1 MEKQA
6 SAGFWLSPQQS
17 HVWSMQQGTDLSSG
31 IACSVRIEGSLRPA
45 MLQDAVRDVILRHEV
60 LRTVFRRR
68 PGMKFPFQLILESS
82 DAAWET
88 VDLSGLAPIVQDSRL
103 QDLFRSQQNRHFNL
117 EEVPQVYAS
126 LAKLGPQCAVL
137 IVGMPA
143 LLGDSRSLQNMV
155 REVGLIYADRREE
168 LVQEPLRYVQ
178 FSQWQKDLLEA
189 DDEATQQ
196 AEKFWNK
203 QCASDLPELE
213 LPLEGKSDDAR
224 RSESFSLTLD
234 PVSLNR
240 LEAAAVK
247 QEASVSNFLL
257 ACWQSLLWRLT
268 GQSLFSVGALFDG
281 REYEELHDVL
291 GLCAKSL
298 PIPARL
304 DGDVRF
310 RDVVEHVRDT
320 VRETVEWQEH
330 YAPGNGLGREPS
342 VGFDYLELPAA
353 QEYGGVTFRWEQQYV
368 CSEGFKLKLGAQR
381 SVSGLTLEFHFDSSR
396 LERVTVERFASYFQT
411 LLRSAV
417 ENPETPVSRLPLL
430 SDIERQQLLV
440 QWNQTAAAYP
450 KDRCLHELFE
460 AQVER
465 TPDRVG
471 LRFEERQLSYG
482 EWNERANRLAHYLRH
497 LGVGPD
503 SLVGLCVERSAE
515 MMVAVLAILKA
526 GGAYVPLNADNPK
539 PRLAQ
544 QLSGVRVLL
553 TQQKLLPEMPE
564 FAGTTLC
571 LDRDETLWSQQPRSN
586 PPVQTSPE
594 NLVYVIYTSGS
605 TGIPKGVGVR
615 HRNLVNYAHFICGR
629 LELEKYPDGLH
640 FATVSTLG
648 ADLGNTC
655 IYPALIS
662 GGCLH
667 VISYEVSTD
676 SQRWAHY
683 CAEHPI
689 DVLKIVPS
697 HLQALLNTEQGGQ
710 VLPRKY
716 LILGGET
723 LSSKLVEKIQEL
735 NPVCEILNH
744 YGPTETTVGSLTLA
758 VKQYQGSDAG
768 SIPIGRPIANTRV
781 YILDGHQQPVPVG
794 VVGELYIAGA
804 GVAAGYV
811 NQPERTA
818 ERFLLDPFVAKTNPS
833 VEPARMYRTGDL
845 ARYLLDG
852 KVEFLGRGDDQIK
865 IRGFRIELGEIES
878 VLAYH
883 HSVKQAV
890 VVVKEDERGDKRL
903 LAYVVRHGGSSNSTE
918 ELRAYLKEQLPDY
931 MAPAAIV
938 SLSKLPLTTNGKIDR
953 QALPAP
959 EQIQSHTY
967 IAPRTPTE
975 EVVAHI
981 WAEVLRRDRISTEDN
996 FFELGGHSLMAT
1008 QIVSRVREH
1017 FRIELAMRVL
1027 FERPTIREVA
1037 EAIATAQQSGIGD
1050 AESAIVPVARESYR
1064 AGRS

>member
-1 MEKQA
+1 MEKQP
-6 SAGFWLSPQQS
+6 SAGFWLSPQQT
-17 HVWSMQQGTDLSSG
+17 HVWSLQQVSDLAFG

-45 MLQDAVRDVILRHEV
+45 KLQDALRDVISRHEV
-60 LRTVFRRR
+60 LRTVFHRR

-82 DAAWET
+82 EAVWET
-88 VDLSGLAPIVQDSRL
+88 LDLTGVDPPTQDRRL
-103 QDLFRSQQNRHFNL
+103 QDLFRSQQTRHFNL
-117 EEVPQVYAS
+117 EQGPLVYAS
-126 LAKLGPQCAVL
+126 LVTLGPLCAVL

-143 LLGDSRSLQNMV
+143 LLGDSRSLQNLV

-168 LVQEPLRYVQ
+168 LGQDPLRYVQ
-178 FSQWQKDLLEA
+178 FSQWQKDLLETH
-189 DDEATQQ
+189 DETAQQ
-196 AEKFWNK
+196 AEKFWSK
-203 QCASDLPELE
+203 QSASNLAELRLPREVKLDGANR
-213 LPLEGKSDDAR
+213 L
-224 RSESFSLTLD
+224 ESFSLTCG
-234 PVSLNR
+234 PEFLNI
-240 LEAAAVK
+240 LEAVVK
-247 QEASVSNFLL
+247 QQASTSNFLL

-268 GQSLFSVGALFDG
+268 GEPSFSVGVLFDG
-281 REYEELHDVL
+281 REYEELHDGL
-291 GLCAKSL
+291 GLYAKSL
-298 PIPARL
+298 PIPARF
-304 DGDVRF
+304 DADVRF
-310 RDVVEHVRDT
+310 RDIVENARDAVRKT
-320 VRETVEWQEH
+320 AEWQEH
-330 YAPGNGLGREPS
+330 YAPGKDSGPEPS
-342 VGFDYLELPAA
+342 IGFDYLDAPAP
-353 QEYGGVTFRWEQQYV
+353 QEFGGVTFRCGQQYV
-368 CSEGFKLKLGAQR
+368 CSEGFKLKLSAQR
-381 SVSGLTLEFHFDSSR
+381 SASGLILEFHFDSSR
-396 LERVTVERFASYFQT
+396 LERATVEQFAGYFQT
-411 LLRSAV
+411 LLTAAA
-417 ENPETPVSRLPLL
+417 ENPDIPASRLPLL
-430 SDIERQQLLV
+430 NETERHKLLV
-440 QWNQTAAAYP
+440 EWNQTAADYP
-450 KDRCLHELFE
+450 ADRCLHELFE
-460 AQVER
+460 AQVAR

-471 LRFEERQLSYG
+471 LRFEDRQLSYG
-482 EWNERANRLAHYLRH
+482 EWNERANQLAHYLRQ

-515 MMVAVLAILKA
+515 MMVALVAILKA

-544 QLSGVRVLL
+544 QLSGVHVLL
-553 TQQKLLPEMPE
+553 TQEKLLPAMPE
-564 FAGTTLC
+564 FSGTTLC
-571 LDRDETLWSQQPRSN
+571 LDRDETLWSTQPRSN
-586 PPVQTSPE
+586 PQVQTSPE

-605 TGIPKGVGVR
+605 TGVPKGVGVR

-629 LELEKYPDGLH
+629 LELEKYPEGLH

-655 IYPALIS
+655 IYPSLIS

-676 SQRWAHY
+676 SQRWAQY

-697 HLQALLNTEQGGQ
+697 HLQALLSSEQAGQ

-723 LSSKLVEKIQEL
+723 LSSKLVEKIQEP

-758 VKQYQGSDAG
+758 VKPYQKNDAV
-768 SIPIGRPIANTRV
+768 SIPIGRPIANTQV

-804 GVAAGYV
+804 GVTAGYV

-818 ERFLLDPFVAKTNPS
+818 ERFLVDPFVAKTNPQAG
-833 VEPARMYRTGDL
+833 PAKMYRTGDL
-845 ARYLLDG
+845 ARYLPDG

-878 VLAYH
+878 VLTRH
-883 HSVKQAV
+883 GSVKQAV
-890 VVVKEDERGDKRL
+890 VIAKEDERGDKRL
-903 LAYVVRHGGSSNSTE
+903 LAYVVSQSGSGSSTE

-931 MAPAAIV
+931 MVPAAIV
-938 SLSKLPLTTNGKIDR
+938 SLPKLPLTANGKIDR

-959 EQIQSHTY
+959 EQIQSHAY

-975 EVVAHI
+975 EVVANI
-981 WAEVLRRDRISTEDN
+981 WAEVLRREQISTDHN

-1008 QIVSRVREH
+1008 QIISRVREH

-1027 FERPTIREVA
+1027 FERPTIQGVA
-1037 EAIATAQQSGIGD
+1037 EVIATVQQSGTGN
-1050 AESAIVPVARESYR
+1050 AESTIIPVSRESYR